1 MKVEYAKEK
10 HQLVPPIWGSYMPR
24 LGICAWTGARACN
37 PGVCLTGNQPHISV
51 TGRHSK
57 QLSHT
62 YQGPFFY
69 FIQPQNCCFPW
80 VSQSTAMANRKC
92 LLTRSLL
99 NQMAMTSVHMV
110 MTSKFLSPVPD
121 QLFLSC
127 RGVFPNMLGSSLK
140 ALWNELVL
148 PSLIHSQI
156 SSSFQ

>member
-1 MKVEYAKEK
+1 MGILHAQTG
-10 HQLVPPIWGSYMPR
+10 HMCLDWGSSLQPR
-24 LGICAWTGARACN
+24 CVPDWESNPHFSHRMTLQATEPHSPGAIFN
-37 PGVCLTGNQPHISV
+37 
-51 TGRHSK
+51 
-57 QLSHT
+57 
-62 YQGPFFY
+62 
-69 FIQPQNCCFPW
+69 FIQPENCCFPW